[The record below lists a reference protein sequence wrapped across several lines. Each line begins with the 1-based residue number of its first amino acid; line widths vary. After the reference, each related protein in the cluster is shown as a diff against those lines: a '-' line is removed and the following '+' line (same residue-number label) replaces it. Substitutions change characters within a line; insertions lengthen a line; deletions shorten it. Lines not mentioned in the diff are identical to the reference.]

1 MSKPTK
7 AYILKID
14 DPISHE
20 YAEIAAQSCK
30 KIGLPYEFF
39 TGFQNQTGASALAQ
53 TGINTQY
60 SSTPYQ
66 YLENPSNGH
75 KAMCC
80 SAGHYAIWKKIS
92 EGSDEAAILLE
103 HDAIMLHSIQ
113 IDIPENRIVTLG
125 YKLDDPSH
133 YDHKKAGPPK
143 ETIDLSGHEG
153 AHAYAMTRNTA
164 QFLVKEIE
172 HQGIHSAVDNDYF
185 LVRQRRTKVPLAIM
199 SPTPAMGWLRKST
212 IWDGSAHRNYK
223 FIPSFQE
230 NYK

>member
-1 MSKPTK
+1 MAKPTK

-20 YAEIAAQSCK
+20 YAETAAQSCK
-30 KIGLPYEFF
+30 KVGLPYEYFM
-39 TGFQNQTGASALAQ
+39 GFQNQTGASALGQ
-53 TGINTQY
+53 TGINTKY

-66 YLENPSNGH
+66 HLDNPSNGH

-92 EGSDEAAILLE
+92 EGPDEAAILLE
-103 HDAIMLHSIQ
+103 HDAIMLHPIH

-125 YKLDDPSH
+125 YKLDDPSR

-143 ETIDLSGHEG
+143 ETLDILGHEG
-153 AHAYAMTRNTA
+153 AHAYAMTRSTA
-164 QFLVKEIE
+164 KTLVEEIE
-172 HQGIHSAVDNDYF
+172 EQGIHSAVDNDYF
-185 LVRQRRTKVPLAIM
+185 LIRQRRTKVPLAIM

-212 IWDGSAHRNYK
+212 IWGGSAHRNYG
-223 FIPSFQE
+223 FISSFQE